1 MRHSKFIVPLMA
13 SLMLLLVTGCKR
25 PGSKSNIRHAMRE
38 YVQLTLRQG
47 DTYDFIGLSNHRDTL
62 YMGVSRPCIYIIYT
76 VTDGETGK
84 KQRHYDDVILSND
97 YQVVLNASP
106 LDFDPIEYAGDI
118 VRESI
123 SNALNELKTRK

>member
-1 MRHSKFIVPLMA
+1 
-13 SLMLLLVTGCKR
+13 MLLLATGCKR
-25 PGSKSNIRHAMRE
+25 PGSRSNIRHAMRE
-38 YVQLTLRQG
+38 YVQPTLRQG
-47 DTYDFIGLSNHRDTL
+47 DTYDFIGLSNHRDTMYL
-62 YMGVSRPCIYIIYT
+62 GFSRPCVWVIYT

-84 KQRHYDDVILSND
+84 KQRRYDDVIFSND

-106 LDFDPIEYAGDI
+106 LDFDPIEYAEDM